1 MLKMLGKHLFLVGT
15 FLILAMQTASAQL
28 LGLAITLGNTFA
40 GYVFDVYLRTE
51 DFLDI
56 DGAPDWYLRNNDA
69 EWDCAFGY
77 APGNLASVEVAKS
90 DATKNLIRQ
99 QEQYVES
106 VIRNEVQR
114 RKLRDEKER
123 QLVEQFLNDS
133 ELKNFVT
140 GQRQFLKITYE
151 DAKDV
156 RAAFVKAC
164 LGRETIVNYQKERL
178 QRITT
183 ELSKKRAESAFRELR
198 ARINQLELDLN
209 TTTEFDT
216 PASKSKNAFEE
227 LDQELNQLD
236 N

>member
-1 MLKMLGKHLFLVGT
+1 MLKLLGKHLFLVGT

-56 DGAPDWYLRNNDA
+56 DGAPDWYLRNDDA

-90 DATKNLIRQ
+90 DATKNLISQ

-114 RKLRDEKER
+114 RRLRDEKER

-140 GQRQFLKITYE
+140 DSGNFSRSPT
-151 DAKDV
+151 
-156 RAAFVKAC
+156 RMP
-164 LGRETIVNYQKERL
+164 RMS
-178 QRITT
+178 
-183 ELSKKRAESAFRELR
+183 ELL
-198 ARINQLELDLN
+198 L
-209 TTTEFDT
+209 
-216 PASKSKNAFEE
+216 
-227 LDQELNQLD
+227 
-236 N
+236 

>member
-1 MLKMLGKHLFLVGT
+1 MLGKHLFLVGT

-183 ELSKKRAESAFRELR
+183 ELSKKRAESAFRELDTR
-198 ARINQLELDLN
+198 LDQPELDLN
-209 TTTEFDT
+209 TPIEFDT
-216 PASKSKNAFEE
+216 STTKSKSAFEE
-227 LDQELNQLD
+227 LNQELNRLD

>member
-1 MLKMLGKHLFLVGT
+1 MLKLLSKHVFLVGI
-15 FLILAMQTASAQL
+15 FLILTIHTASAQL
-28 LGLAITLGNTFA
+28 LGLALSLGNTLA
-40 GYVFDVYLRTE
+40 GYIFDIYLRTE
-51 DFLDI
+51 NTLDI
-56 DGAPDWYLRNNDA
+56 DGAPDWYLRNDDA

-90 DATKNLIRQ
+90 DATKNLISQ

-114 RKLRDEKER
+114 RRLRDEKER

-183 ELSKKRAESAFRELR
+183 ELSKKRAESAFRELDTR
-198 ARINQLELDLN
+198 LDQPELDLN
-209 TTTEFDT
+209 TPIEFDIST
-216 PASKSKNAFEE
+216 TKSKSAFEE
-227 LDQELNQLD
+227 LDQELNRLD